1 LLNVFAFV
9 ELANKNGD
17 IKNCST
23 MGCRAIDN
31 DDNNNNNNN
40 ETINYAMYAQL

>member
-1 LLNVFAFV
+1 
-9 ELANKNGD
+9 
-17 IKNCST
+17 

-40 ETINYAMYAQL
+40 ETINYAMYAQLWNWFFMTPSISTKFQYINSL